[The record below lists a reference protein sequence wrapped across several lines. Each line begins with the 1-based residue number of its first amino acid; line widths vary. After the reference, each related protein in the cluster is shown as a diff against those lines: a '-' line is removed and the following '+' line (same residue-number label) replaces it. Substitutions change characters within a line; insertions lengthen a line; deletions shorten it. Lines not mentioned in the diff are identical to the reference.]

1 MARITKTRSK
11 RTQKQ
16 IEEKTRDKRYAYI
29 GDKEVE
35 DKLEEINLQPSGL
48 ETIDRAMWNLV
59 NVELDL
65 YLESNE
71 GFKKVPVIWTTSE
84 RAFQIKDDEE
94 LRDKDG
100 TFVLPMIAVARTGVN
115 KEPDRRG
122 VPYAHMFP
130 EPDAKGGTITIARQ
144 INQKKTAAFQN
155 AQANKVY
162 GPNGTVRSKRY
173 NVGKLEQGTDKIVYN
188 TITIPLP
195 TWVTVNY
202 EIALRTEYQEQ
213 MNKLVRPFFTIAGN
227 SRMPKR
233 ITALGHAYEVFIDG
247 SFADNSNQMNLGME
261 QRNYETIVSVEVL
274 GYLIGKGENQ
284 EPPAVVT
291 RENAVEYKI
300 GRERTVFGDIPST
313 IKDGFYRK

>member
-1 MARITKTRSK
+1 MAKRTRSK

-16 IEEKTRDKRYAYI
+16 IEEKTRDKRYSHI

-35 DKLEEINLQPSGL
+35 DRLEEVTLQPSGL
-48 ETIDRAMWNLV
+48 ETIDRAMWNFV
-59 NVELDL
+59 DVELDL

-71 GFKKVPVIWTTSE
+71 GFKKVPVLWTTAE
-84 RAFQIKDDEE
+84 RAFQTKDNKE
-94 LRDKDG
+94 LRDPSG
-100 TFVLPMIAVARTGVN
+100 ALVLPLITVARTSVN
-115 KEPDRRG
+115 KEADRRG

-130 EPDAKGGTITIARQ
+130 EPDAKGGTVTIART

-155 AQANKVY
+155 AEANKRY
-162 GPNGTVRSKRY
+162 GPNNRIRSKRY
-173 NVGKLEQGTDKIVYN
+173 NVNKREMSTNKIVYN

-195 TWVTVNY
+195 TWVTVTY
-202 EIALRTEYQEQ
+202 EIALRTEYQKQ
-213 MNKLVRPFFTIAGN
+213 MNNLIRPFFTIAGN

-247 SFADNSNQMNLGME
+247 SFADNSNQMTLGMD

-284 EPPAVVT
+284 ESPAIVS

-300 GRERTVFGDIPST
+300 GRERTVFGDIPYT